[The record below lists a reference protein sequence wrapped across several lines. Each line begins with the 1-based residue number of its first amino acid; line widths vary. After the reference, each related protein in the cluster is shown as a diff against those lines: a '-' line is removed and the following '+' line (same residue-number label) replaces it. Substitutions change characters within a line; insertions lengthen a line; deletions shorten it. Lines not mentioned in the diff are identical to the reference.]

1 MKVNDMIKH
10 LEKLQKNGLGKC
22 EISDLN
28 EESVSLKF
36 NFDIKNNKNKN
47 KNKKA
52 NMIKPIVGFHD

>member
-10 LEKLQKNGLGKC
+10 LEKLQKNGFGKC

-36 NFDIKNNKNKN
+36 NFDINNKNKT
-47 KNKKA
+47 A
-52 NMIKPIVGFHD
+52 DMIKPIVGFHD

>member
-10 LEKLQKNGLGKC
+10 LEKLQKNGFGKC

-36 NFDIKNNKNKN
+36 NFDIKNNN
-47 KNKKA
+47 KNKKT
-52 NMIKPIVGFHD
+52 NMIKPIVGFHN

>member
-10 LEKLQKNGLGKC
+10 LEKLQKNGFGKC
-22 EISDLN
+22 EISVLN

-36 NFDIKNNKNKN
+36 NFDINN

-52 NMIKPIVGFHD
+52 DMITPIVGFHD

>member
-10 LEKLQKNGLGKC
+10 LEKLQKNGFGKC

-36 NFDIKNNKNKN
+36 NFDIN

-52 NMIKPIVGFHD
+52 DMITPIVGFHD

>member
-10 LEKLQKNGLGKC
+10 LEKLQKNGFGKC

-36 NFDIKNNKNKN
+36 NFDINNKNK
-47 KNKKA
+47 KT

>member
-1 MKVNDMIKH
+1 MNVNDMIKC
-10 LEKLQKNGLGKC
+10 LEKLQKNGFGKC

-36 NFDIKNNKNKN
+36 DFDN

-52 NMIKPIVGFHD
+52 NMIKPIVGFHN

>member
-10 LEKLQKNGLGKC
+10 LEKLQKNGFGKC

-36 NFDIKNNKNKN
+36 NFDINNKNKN
-47 KNKKA
+47 KNKTA
-52 NMIKPIVGFHD
+52 DMIKPIVGFHD

>member
-10 LEKLQKNGLGKC
+10 LEKLQKNGFGKC

-36 NFDIKNNKNKN
+36 NFDIKNNN